1 LDAKLR
7 QSELFEDIVQT
18 LKNNADSESQNRAIN
33 ALDQRSKLLSKTDL
47 AYWRRRLRKQPNS
60 PNWFVEIS
68 ARGVRR
74 KLSLET
80 PNKENAAVRA
90 RDIYQ
95 IARAAGWD
103 AVQAKYRPKA
113 AEAKSNLN
121 VGQFIALAESVANVE
136 RVTLRGYVAA
146 LRRIV
151 SDSFNLDL
159 GKKKFDPHGGG
170 HQEWIESVGA
180 VKLASLTP
188 QKIQQWKRSFLS
200 DAPPDP
206 ISQRSAKTSV
216 NTYLRQARS
225 LFSRMVV
232 KHLGG
237 VSLPDPLPFSGV
249 EFEPRQSLK
258 YRATFDIQALIS
270 KAKNEL
276 ATKNP
281 EAFKVFLLAVM
292 VGLRRKEIDLL
303 EWDSF
308 LWDAGVV
315 RVQATQHFDAKTE
328 DSLGDVA
335 VDVELLEV
343 FRGYRARATSPFVIE
358 SMGQPKPGISYW
370 HYRCQEVFERLIHWM
385 RQNGVKG
392 NKPLHTLRKEFGS
405 QVCALHGVHAASRQL
420 RHADI
425 AITNMF
431 YTDTR
436 KRALT
441 GLGHLLKTD
450 DKATSIN
457 DVEPNPSAK
466 PRISFSG

>member
-1 LDAKLR
+1 M
-7 QSELFEDIVQT
+7 QI
-18 LKNNADSESQNRAIN
+18 NADSETEKCATN
-33 ALDQRSKLLSKTDL
+33 ALEKKSKLFAKTDL
-47 AYWRRRLRKQPNS
+47 VYWRKRLRKQPNS

-80 PNKENAAVRA
+80 PNKENAATKA

-95 IARAAGWD
+95 LARAVGWD
-103 AVQAKYRPKA
+103 AVLEKYRPKT
-113 AEAKSNLN
+113 AEAKSNLS

-136 RVTLRGYVAA
+136 KVTWRGYVAA
-146 LRRIV
+146 FRRIV
-151 SDSFNLDL
+151 SDSFGLDL
-159 GKKKFDPHGGG
+159 GNRKFDPHGGG
-170 HQEWIESVGA
+170 HRKWVERVDA
-180 VKLASLTP
+180 VKLAKLTP
-188 QKIQQWKRSFLS
+188 QKVQQWKRSFLS
-200 DAPPDP
+200 DAASDP

-225 LFSRMVV
+225 LFSRTIV
-232 KHLGG
+232 KHLGD

-258 YRATFDIQALIS
+258 YRATFDVAALIT
-270 KAKNEL
+270 KAKDEL
-276 ATKNP
+276 AP
-281 EAFKVFLLAVM
+281 GDIEAFKAFLLAVM

-328 DSLGDVA
+328 DSFGDVA
-335 VDVELLEV
+335 VDSELLEL
-343 FRGYRARATSPFVIE
+343 FRGYRARATSAFVIE
-358 SMGQPKPGISYW
+358 SHTQPKSGVSYW
-370 HYRCQEVFERLIHWM
+370 HYRCQEVFDRLILWL
-385 RQNGVKG
+385 RKNGVKG

-405 QVCALHGVHAASRQL
+405 QVCAAHGVHAASRQL

-431 YTDTR
+431 YTDAR

-441 GLGHLLKTD
+441 GLGHLLS
-450 DKATSIN
+450 DKLVPLPQDQNGLSRTGDLPALGGS
-457 DVEPNPSAK
+457 
-466 PRISFSG
+466 